1 MNLILG
7 MISFFFFQPCF
18 PPPPFFMCVYVKSA
32 RIKSEAERA
41 GRKKQLSD
49 NEEVGK
55 S

>member
-1 MNLILG
+1 
-7 MISFFFFQPCF
+7 
-18 PPPPFFMCVYVKSA
+18 MCVYVKSA

-41 GRKKQLSD
+41 ERKKQLSD